1 MCLHFFSFADGLSET
16 TSQALAG
23 KSKKNK
29 GKTETPV
36 AEVTPT
42 DVIKL
47 TLEFKRF
54 MYDPKKQ
61 MMQL

>member
-16 TSQALAG
+16 TSQSLAG

-29 GKTETPV
+29 GKTEAP
-36 AEVTPT
+36 ADVTPT